1 MRKKFPTFPTSKIR
15 NRTAKSVL
23 VLAAAVYLIFLAV
36 RDDKAHKEYQQVF
49 SQAQEHFA
57 TYFIDV
63 GQGDATLL
71 VAPDGSSM
79 LIDCGPT
86 SGAEYLVKY
95 MNDVGVE
102 KLDYLILTH
111 PHEDHYG
118 GASAVIENFPVENFV
133 VHADFTETYPYDRL
147 IYMVS
152 HNRFDEQ
159 TEIVGT
165 RIDDRFTFADSAVF
179 QILSPETV
187 DYDDANESSLAIKLI
202 YGETSFLFTGDAEK
216 GAEKAMMA
224 NGYDLRADV
233 YSAGHHGSVTSN
245 SPGFIAAVSPTY
257 AVISCGRDN
266 SYGHPHKKTLATLE
280 EYGVT
285 VLRTDELGDI
295 ILLSDGENVWPL
307 EQTSAGQTEMI
318 RAA

>member
-49 SQAQEHFA
+49 SQAQEYFA
-57 TYFIDV
+57 AYFIDV

-86 SGAEYLVKY
+86 AGAEYLVKY

-152 HNRFDEQ
+152 HNRLMNKPKSSARGS
-159 TEIVGT
+159 TTGLPL
-165 RIDDRFTFADSAVF
+165 RIRRYFRFFRRKQSITTMPTNRV
-179 QILSPETV
+179 L
-187 DYDDANESSLAIKLI
+187 L
-202 YGETSFLFTGDAEK
+202 
-216 GAEKAMMA
+216 
-224 NGYDLRADV
+224 
-233 YSAGHHGSVTSN
+233 SN
-245 SPGFIAAVSPTY
+245 SSMAKPRFCLRETQKR
-257 AVISCGRDN
+257 GR
-266 SYGHPHKKTLATLE
+266 KK
-280 EYGVT
+280 
-285 VLRTDELGDI
+285 
-295 ILLSDGENVWPL
+295 P
-307 EQTSAGQTEMI
+307 
-318 RAA
+318 